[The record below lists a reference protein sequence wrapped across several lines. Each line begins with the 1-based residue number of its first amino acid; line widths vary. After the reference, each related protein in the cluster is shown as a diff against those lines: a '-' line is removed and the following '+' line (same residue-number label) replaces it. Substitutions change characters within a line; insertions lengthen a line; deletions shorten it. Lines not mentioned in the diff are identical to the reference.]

1 MVQPLDLRRRHA
13 RKTLDPKQRVG
24 IGKGSEART
33 VYLDRRAGLFGHL
46 LPDATRLHDRDAVTD
61 DEGAGGLIGRV
72 KEHRS
77 KMCVLGLQPADNGIA
92 ASDLGKTLA
101 IDIERDGRHGLLPGA
116 LRVGPRAAINI
127 AGDRRSPLPHQYRRG
142 IPPAFDGKGH
152 DDGVAEP
159 RPAAEVARFDLE
171 VEGSR
176 RNKLEMRERRDEV
189 YSSAAARLP

>member
-1 MVQPLDLRRRHA
+1 
-13 RKTLDPKQRVG
+13 RKTLDAKQRVG

-92 ASDLGKTLA
+92 ASDL
-101 IDIERDGRHGLLPGA
+101 
-116 LRVGPRAAINI
+116 
-127 AGDRRSPLPHQYRRG
+127 
-142 IPPAFDGKGH
+142 
-152 DDGVAEP
+152 
-159 RPAAEVARFDLE
+159 E
-171 VEGSR
+171 VEGSW